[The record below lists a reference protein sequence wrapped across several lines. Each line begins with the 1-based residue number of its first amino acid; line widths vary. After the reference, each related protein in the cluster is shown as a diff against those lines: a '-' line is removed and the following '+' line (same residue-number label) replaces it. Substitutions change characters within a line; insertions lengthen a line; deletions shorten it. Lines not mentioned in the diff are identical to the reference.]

1 MRFRVERRHAGGI
14 DSAES
19 DVRAEVETIASAW
32 RAARQRGETV
42 VVLDHGDVS
51 PTAVSPGAREVA
63 VTARDLYDR
72 GAEAGARAGI
82 AAADAAGLGAVV
94 LTAEGGR
101 RRWERRAEAWVEV
114 AAAARVS
121 ATELARDEDRPAAP
135 AEEERRIR

>member
-1 MRFRVERRHAGGI
+1 MGRYRAEHRHAGGI

-19 DVRAEVETIASAW
+19 DVRADVEAIAAAW

-82 AAADAAGLGAVV
+82 AAAEAAGLRAVV

-114 AAAARVS
+114 AAAARES
-121 ATELARDEDRPAAP
+121 ATELARDEDPAAP